1 MSLHQPPVPSRDE
14 DRVRALFNAFQEAI
28 LIHDP
33 VTGAILDANA
43 RASVL
48 FGRPREELLALPLG
62 DLGIGLGILALSL
75 VCAMFFVIPGFIV
88 NLVWAATYNK
98 NYTRRLIEKGYLI
111 DESAPNAVEARG
123 VLGLA

>member
-1 MSLHQPPVPSRDE
+1 MATEIALKHPQSGL
-14 DRVRALFNAFQEAI
+14 RAKGFYGFSFTSFFFSGIPAI
-28 LIHDP
+28 M
-33 VTGAILDANA
+33 
-43 RASVL
+43 R
-48 FGRPREELLALPLG
+48 G